1 MIDAREAQRQQLRA
15 ELKARL
21 DRVRG
26 RMTDEE
32 FGELLDA
39 VERTAARFAE
49 IDAGLIVPSSSSG

>member
-26 RMTDEE
+26 RMTDDE
-32 FGELLDA
+32 FGELIAA
-39 VERTAARFAE
+39 VERTAERFAE
-49 IDAGLIVPSSSSG
+49 IDAGLILPSSSSG